1 MAASKFDGARALVTG
16 AGSGLGRA
24 VSLELSRRGAKVL
37 CADVNLAGAEDT
49 ARQCGDGA
57 FAMQCDVST
66 RADVQAA
73 ADAMDARWG
82 GADLVVNNA
91 GVAVAGNFG
100 TVSEEDWRW
109 IVGVN
114 LLGVA
119 NGCEVFVPRFK
130 AQNRGWVL
138 NVASMAGLI
147 APPEMAPY
155 CATKYAVVAMSE
167 CLRGELQ
174 ETGVGVTVLCPS
186 FFKTNIMA
194 NGRGASERSTRMAEK
209 LMQKS
214 AINADDVAR
223 IALDGLERGQLY
235 VLPHGEGQ
243 FLWALK
249 RLSPRG
255 FVGTVPKF
263 LRRAQAWAR

>member
-24 VSLELSRRGAKVL
+24 TAMALAQRGAKVL
-37 CADVNLAGAEDT
+37 CADVNLTTAEET
-49 ARQCGDGA
+49 ARRCGGDA
-57 FAMQCDVST
+57 FAVVCDVSR
-66 RADVQAA
+66 RAEVQAA

-91 GVAVAGNFG
+91 GVAVAGHVG
-100 TVSEEDWRW
+100 TVSEDDWRW

-130 AQNRGWVL
+130 AQGRGWVL

-155 CATKYAVVAMSE
+155 CATKFAVVAMSE
-167 CLRGELQ
+167 CLRGELHG
-174 ETGVGVTVLCPS
+174 TGVNVTVLCPS
-186 FFKTNIMA
+186 FFKTNIMQ
-194 NGRGASERSTRMAEK
+194 NGRGASDRSAKMAEK
-209 LMQKS
+209 LMEKS
-214 AINADDVAR
+214 PINADDVAR
-223 IALDGLERGQLY
+223 IALDGLERGELY
-235 VLPHGEGQ
+235 VLPHNEGR
-243 FLWALK
+243 FLWGLK
-249 RLSPRG
+249 RLSPSS
-255 FVGTVPKF
+255 FVGGVPRL